1 MSTVLSIRDMVVD
14 FDGYIALDSVSVD
27 VAEGESFGIV
37 GESGSGKSTLLRAI
51 AGLNHFDEGSL
62 MVAGRSYS
70 GKHRD
75 KSFYRDVQMVFQD

>member
-1 MSTVLSIRDMVVD
+1 MSMVLSIRDMVVD

-51 AGLNHFDEGSL
+51 A
-62 MVAGRSYS
+62 
-70 GKHRD
+70 
-75 KSFYRDVQMVFQD
+75 